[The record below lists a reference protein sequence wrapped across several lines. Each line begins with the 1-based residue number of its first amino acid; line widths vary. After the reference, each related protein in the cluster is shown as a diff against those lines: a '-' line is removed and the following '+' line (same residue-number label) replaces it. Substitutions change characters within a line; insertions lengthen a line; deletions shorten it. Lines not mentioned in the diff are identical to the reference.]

1 MNNILTEKEYQR
13 YIIEQLVKTECG
25 YVEAP
30 AAEFDHLFAMNR
42 KALFAFLDAT
52 QPEKLQA
59 LRKIYKEKTE
69 EYPCCF
75 HQSAGNKGK
84 RQSS

>member
-13 YIIEQLVKTECG
+13 YIIDQLVKPQCG

-30 AAEFDHLFAMNR
+30 AAEFDRLFAMNR
-42 KALFAFLDAT
+42 KALFAFLEAT

-59 LRKIYKEKTE
+59 LRKIYKV
-69 EYPCCF
+69 F
-75 HQSAGNKGK
+75 SL
-84 RQSS
+84 